1 MKDNDDIDALLDAKT
16 AHLLETLQKLQN
28 VRGQLK
34 EASMK
39 GVEKADAMLRLPFQ
53 KMTEATTDRERNAW
67 LFVVSVAT
75 YAYEVAVSFHGAM
88 LGSNDF
94 SRSIGLKN
102 AVHKMYEFDEMF
114 AREYVGKIKGIAE
127 DFEIEIR
134 IEDIQSIR
142 KIFSKSLKILKKYR
156 HVRNVAGGHFDADM
170 LQYIDAVQSLDYSEV
185 NSANIVLQDFC
196 FKTVQLVFVILHQ
209 AKRAGAPEFSGK
221 QGL

>member
-1 MKDNDDIDALLDAKT
+1 MKKADDIDALLDERT
-16 AHLLETLQKLQN
+16 AHVLETLRKLQN
-28 VRGQLK
+28 VRIQLK

-39 GVEKADAMLRLPFQ
+39 GVEKADEILRLPFQ
-53 KMTEATTDRERNAW
+53 KMTEAKTDREKNAW

-75 YAYEVAVSFHGAM
+75 YAYEVAVSFHSAM
-88 LGSNDF
+88 LGATNF

-114 AREYVGKIKGIAE
+114 AREYVGKIKKIAE
-127 DFEIEIR
+127 DFEVEIR
-134 IEDIQSIR
+134 IEDVQSIR
-142 KIFSKSLKILKKYR
+142 KLFSKSLKILKKYR

-170 LQYIDAVQSLDYSEV
+170 LQYIDAVQSLDYFEV
-185 NSANIVLQDFC
+185 NSANVVLQDFC
-196 FKTVQLVFVILHQ
+196 FRTVGLVFVILNQ

>member
-1 MKDNDDIDALLDAKT
+1 MKKTDDIDALLDERT
-16 AHLLETLQKLQN
+16 AHVLETLRKLQN
-28 VRGQLK
+28 VRVQLK

-39 GVEKADAMLRLPFQ
+39 GVEKADEMLLLPLK
-53 KMTEATTDRERNAW
+53 KMKEATTEREKNAW
-67 LFVVSVAT
+67 LFIVSVAT

-114 AREYVGKIKGIAE
+114 AREYVGKIKGIAA
-127 DFEIEIR
+127 DFEVEIR

-170 LQYIDAVQSLDYSEV
+170 LKYIDAVQSLDYFEV
-185 NSANIVLQDFC
+185 KSANMVLQDFC
-196 FKTVQLVFVILHQ
+196 FKTVELVFVILRQ
-209 AKRAGAPEFSGK
+209 AKRTGAPEFSGR